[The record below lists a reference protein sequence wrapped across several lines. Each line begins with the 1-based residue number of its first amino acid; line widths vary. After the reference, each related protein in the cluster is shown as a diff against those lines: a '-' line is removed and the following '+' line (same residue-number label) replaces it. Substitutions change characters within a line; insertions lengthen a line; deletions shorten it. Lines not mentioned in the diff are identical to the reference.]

1 MVFTVIKSTKGK
13 DVLIYNGHEY
23 LLKRTTLD
31 NKKVWWC
38 RKVNKFNC
46 SSVVMTKMDEIVKE
60 PNEHTH
66 VGDPV
71 AVRRNVVLDTNTQAA
86 STSHETIRYII
97 GDAPQPE
104 TNDILMRLPKKSTI
118 ERRIQRHRK
127 KTEAPMA
134 NPRDRNFPIPERY
147 ADFILYDSGV
157 ADPQRI
163 IAVGNRELISCF
175 RNASIWFGDGTFSVV
190 PEMYFQLYTV
200 HTKIGNN
207 YPPCVYFLLPNK
219 TKETYRRMFN
229 ILRDL
234 VPNADPDIIL
244 LDFELA
250 ARNAFKDIF
259 PRTEVDGCF
268 FHLCQSVHRK
278 LVSLGLKNL
287 YETDVEFNTLVKSL
301 PCLAFV
307 PLVEVEER
315 FNELAALFPDE
326 ENVQLLLF
334 YFESTYII
342 HPRSR
347 WFS

>member
-1 MVFTVIKSTKGK
+1 
-13 DVLIYNGHEY
+13 
-23 LLKRTTLD
+23 
-31 NKKVWWC
+31 
-38 RKVNKFNC
+38 
-46 SSVVMTKMDEIVKE
+46 
-60 PNEHTH
+60 
-66 VGDPV
+66 
-71 AVRRNVVLDTNTQAA
+71 
-86 STSHETIRYII
+86 
-97 GDAPQPE
+97 
-104 TNDILMRLPKKSTI
+104 
-118 ERRIQRHRK
+118 
-127 KTEAPMA
+127 MA

-207 YPPCVYFLLPNK
+207 YPPFVYFLLPNK

-342 HPRSR
+342 HRGVGGLVREARFPPGDWNFFLSAGQCLPKTTNCVEG
-347 WFS
+347 FHNA